1 VAFVTENNFLDKTV
15 QTDPAVCTKH
25 HK

>member
-1 VAFVTENNFLDKTV
+1 VTENNFLDKTV